1 MLWLNLVILLV
12 ASATVVKGE
21 ENDIIVNVDVFN
33 VTNQR
38 EDPEVNPK
46 YSDDVSGDSDRD
58 DDYTDNDY
66 DDNEGNDDDGNEDDG
81 NDDDNDD
88 EGGNDDGGNDD
99 GGNDDGG
106 NDDSEPVD
114 GEWGDWSSFSSCSK
128 SCGSGWKYRTR
139 ECDNPAPS
147 DGGENCLGFPLL
159 SVNGARCNTKACKK
173 KSCKDHDRKCKKYRK
188 KCRKSYK
195 VRKYCKKTCRM
206 C

>member
-128 SCGSGWKYRTR
+128 SCGSGLKYRTR
-139 ECDNPAPS
+139 QCDNPAPS
-147 DGGENCLGFPLL
+147 DGGENCSGFWTGS
-159 SVNGARCNTKACKK
+159 SVDAAHCNIKACKT
-173 KSCKDHDRKCKKYRK
+173 CKDHSRRCKKFK
-188 KCRKSYK
+188 HKCRKSSYI
-195 VRKYCKKTCRM
+195 RKNCKKTCRR